1 MILRMVTDKC
11 YTTTHNDWRKFCL
24 LTIFVARN
32 PTLIPN
38 TETCFF
44 PQELVHPTKEGEI
57 SKIRFPAPTRLK
69 VGNYPHVNLFYYR

>member
-1 MILRMVTDKC
+1 MVYYNPQWLEKILFAD
-11 YTTTHNDWRKFCL
+11 YQ
-24 LTIFVARN
+24 ARN

-38 TETCFF
+38 TETYFF
-44 PQELVHPTKEGEI
+44 PQKLVHPTKEREI